1 MKQASILC
9 FSPPGKET
17 ARRLRE
23 YLKSAYPDW
32 NVKVFAKGRFAAESE
47 PDARPEGLAAA
58 ETATEHADVIPLT
71 ASLAD
76 WGKQHFAQDDCLIFV
91 GSAGIAV
98 RTIGPLAD
106 RPRRPRFR

>member
-1 MKQASILC
+1 MYERRGMKQASILC

-32 NVKVFAKGRFAAESE
+32 NVKVFAKGRFAAEPE

-58 ETATEHADVIPLT
+58 ETATERADVIPLT

-76 WGKQHFAQDDCLIFV
+76 WGI
-91 GSAGIAV
+91 S
-98 RTIGPLAD
+98 
-106 RPRRPRFR
+106 RRMTV

>member
-32 NVKVFAKGRFAAESE
+32 NVKVFAKGRFAVE

-58 ETATEHADVIPLT
+58 E
-71 ASLAD
+71 
-76 WGKQHFAQDDCLIFV
+76 
-91 GSAGIAV
+91 
-98 RTIGPLAD
+98 
-106 RPRRPRFR
+106 